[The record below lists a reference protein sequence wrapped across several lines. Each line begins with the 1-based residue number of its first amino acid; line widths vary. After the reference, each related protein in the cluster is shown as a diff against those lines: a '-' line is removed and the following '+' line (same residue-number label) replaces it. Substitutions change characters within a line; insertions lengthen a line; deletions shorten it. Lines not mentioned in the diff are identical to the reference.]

1 MSFPVGCYPKSQKPL
16 SVPFVGPLD
25 GLTAGLTYAA
35 DPLRRLLSSYTGP
48 ACYVRADRTGQPTMA
63 IPFTPAGAWDTAA
76 LLSFAGSDSVY
87 VYDVP
92 IQYGSLPSLA
102 QAIAADQP
110 RVVNAGVLETDG
122 MFFPA
127 SSPLV
132 LTTAYSDYTDFI
144 GANQGQII
152 FRQRAPTSVNCR
164 PFAATSGLA
173 CYSPYV
179 GLAFFDY
186 GSGARIT
193 DTFPPAADDV
203 VADTS
208 LDHYSNT
215 GSIYIAGGLVVTGA
229 QVNTQTSGAG
239 TFVFGSNHN
248 YWLSSL
254 AMWNTCDAT
263 LAAARRAALA

>member
-1 MSFPVGCYPKSQKPL
+1 MPFPVGCYPKSQKPL

-25 GLTAGLTYAA
+25 GLTAGLTYVV
-35 DPLRRLLSSYTGP
+35 DIKRRLLSSYTGP
-48 ACYVRADRTGQPTMA
+48 AFYARADRTGQPTMA

-122 MFFPA
+122 MYFPA
-127 SSPLV
+127 SSASV
-132 LTTAYSDYTDFI
+132 LAAAYSDYTDFI
-144 GANQGQII
+144 GATQGQII
-152 FRQRAPTSVNCR
+152 FRQRVPTSVNCR

-208 LDHYSNT
+208 LEHYAHT
-215 GSIYIAGGLVVTGA
+215 GSVYVAGGLVVTGA

-239 TFVFGSNHN
+239 HFEFGSNHN